1 MEVIVRGAVPTRSTE
16 DRTYAR
22 RMVLDEWSRII
33 HDFMRN
39 QPAIAPVSMPPDL
52 AHSILAIAIESRS
65 LCDSFGL
72 ASRASCMEY
81 RKLIY
86 GITYFSNSTHPYNA
100 DRRHNGLPWQ
110 MILWPTAHW
119 MRRRCIHPSHHS
131 HLRLMNVIP

>member
-1 MEVIVRGAVPTRSTE
+1 MEVIVCGAVPTRSTE

-39 QPAIAPVSMPPDL
+39 QPAIAPDSMPPDL

-65 LCDSFGL
+65 LCDSFGF
-72 ASRASCMEY
+72 ASGARCIEY
-81 RKLIY
+81 RKLVY
-86 GITYFSNSTHPYNA
+86 EITYFSNSTHPYNA
-100 DRRHNGLPWQ
+100 DMRHNDLPRHT
-110 MILWPTAHW
+110 ILESTVHW
-119 MRRRCIHPSHHS
+119 KRRRCIRPSHHS